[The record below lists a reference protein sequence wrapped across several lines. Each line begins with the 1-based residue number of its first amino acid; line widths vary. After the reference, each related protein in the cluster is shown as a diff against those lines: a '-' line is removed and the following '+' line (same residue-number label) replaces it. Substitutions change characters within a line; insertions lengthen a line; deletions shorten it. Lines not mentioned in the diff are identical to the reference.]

1 MIHDQEKIEIGQ
13 ANLTDN
19 NFFKV
24 LSKASKSRPEIS
36 SHRTNRSEGADKSD
50 SKRNSRR
57 ATRRGTRQGTP
68 LGTQFQKSIQ
78 QQVSRDLAQLHKDQK
93 KMMRTQERLQKL
105 EARHLY
111 QGKQKAK
118 V

>member
-57 ATRRGTRQGTP
+57 GTRQGTP
-68 LGTQFQKSIQ
+68 LGTQLQKSIQ
-78 QQVSRDLAQLHKDQK
+78 
-93 KMMRTQERLQKL
+93 
-105 EARHLY
+105 
-111 QGKQKAK
+111 
-118 V
+118 